1 MKFAL
6 KLLAGAALAVSFG
19 TAAQAA
25 DMLQPADPIYNSPLF
40 NFEGFYVGGTA
51 GVTGSNTVYG
61 NLGVVVG
68 NNFQVTDGIIIGPEF
83 QGDVYWTGNGWTAY
97 DALAFG
103 RIGGFI
109 TDNILL
115 TGDAG
120 LGFLNGAPVYAFG
133 GAAETSLTGNL
144 SLRGDV
150 QAISFFG
157 HAPSA
162 VRATAGLMFHLN

>member
-19 TAAQAA
+19 CAAQAA
-25 DMLQPADPIYNSPLF
+25 DLLKPADPIYNSPLF
-40 NFEGFYVGGTA
+40 NFEGFYAGGDL
-51 GVTGSNTVYG
+51 GVTGSDTVYG
-61 NLGVVVG
+61 NIGVIVG

-83 QGDVYWTGNGWTAY
+83 QGDVYWTGKGWTAY

-103 RIGGFI
+103 RVGGFI
-109 TDNILL
+109 SDNVLL
-115 TGDAG
+115 TGDVG

-133 GAAETSLTGNL
+133 GAVETGITGNL
-144 SLRGDV
+144 ALRGDV

-162 VRATAGLMFHLN
+162 VRASAGLVFHLN